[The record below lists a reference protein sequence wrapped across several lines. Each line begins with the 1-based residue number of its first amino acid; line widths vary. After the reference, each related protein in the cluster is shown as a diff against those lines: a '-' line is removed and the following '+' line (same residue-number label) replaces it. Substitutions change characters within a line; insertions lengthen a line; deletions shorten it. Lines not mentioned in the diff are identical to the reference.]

1 MPEPYKTGRYRLRP
15 DGSRVVLQVEEAG
28 MFHWQQRF
36 ASTRWRD
43 ATPADLIE
51 AASFDLRPAA
61 VEASV
66 SLNT

>member
-1 MPEPYKTGRYRLRP
+1 
-15 DGSRVVLQVEEAG
+15 